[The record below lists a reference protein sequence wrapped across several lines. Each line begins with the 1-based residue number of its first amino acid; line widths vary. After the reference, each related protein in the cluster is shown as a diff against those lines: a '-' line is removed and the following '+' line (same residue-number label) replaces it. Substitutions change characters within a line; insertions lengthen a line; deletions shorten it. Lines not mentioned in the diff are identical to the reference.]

1 MRHIGMRS
9 QTTGA
14 LLGVVASLI
23 VASSALATECVN
35 ASKVPDAGAQVVIDT
50 ETGDVVWTTV
60 GVANRIEQGLIDP
73 TTGAGFHGLLGL
85 DFNGDGVADVTTWF
99 GVGPDGTEL
108 PEVAQFSGPAC
119 RGVTNIGIYLTQCLG
134 G

>member
-1 MRHIGMRS
+1 MRRH
-9 QTTGA
+9 TTAA
-14 LLGVVASLI
+14 LLGVLASL
-23 VASSALATECVN
+23 VFASTALATECVN
-35 ASKVPDAGAQVVIDT
+35 ASKDPGAGAQVVIDT
-50 ETGDVVWTTV
+50 ETGEIVWTTE
-60 GVANRIEQGLIDP
+60 GVAKRIAQGLIDP

-85 DFNGDGVADVTTWF
+85 DFTGDGVADVTTWI

-119 RGVTNIGIYLTQCLG
+119 RGITNIGIYLTQCLG